1 MEELSDQQ
9 NPRIVDFQND
19 QAFQDGKQ
27 CQNKEVA
34 STPRSNAGLPD
45 DLGPKMKLR
54 IGL

>member
-1 MEELSDQQ
+1 MEELSNQH

-34 STPRSNAGLPD
+34 SRPRFNAGLPD
-45 DLGPKMKLR
+45 NLGLKVKLR